1 MLSDVVGRGAKVVIR
16 EKQVEDGDDDYR
28 WRTDPQLA
36 ELDAA
41 PVLRQQLKD
50 FMRDYQ
56 NELKYPT
63 PWVHRYGIDTLD
75 GLHIGNCM
83 VYDIDTV
90 GGQCEVG
97 ILLGNRDYWDG
108 GFGREAMKLLMKEC
122 FKLVTMKRLYLHTLE
137 WNARARRAFLG
148 CGFRE
153 VNPVRRG
160 GHDFVLMEITR
171 EEWDGLPNHPGTEH

>member
-1 MLSDVVGRGAKVVIR
+1 MIR

-90 GGQCEVG
+90 GGLCEVG

-108 GFGREAMKLLMKEC
+108 GFGREAM
-122 FKLVTMKRLYLHTLE
+122 
-137 WNARARRAFLG
+137 
-148 CGFRE
+148 
-153 VNPVRRG
+153 
-160 GHDFVLMEITR
+160 
-171 EEWDGLPNHPGTEH
+171 